1 MNLRKIIKEEMD
13 DFGWIRDI
21 NPTLK
26 LEPNTV
32 YYFRPMLT
40 VEEYPLLAKFIDSDE
55 VKLKLDERAKLTHM
69 MNGIHYIVYDF
80 ETGDN
85 IRFWENEL
93 HEDPT
98 ENSER
103 SMEDSKGFYPDYNFI
118 DFRKHYK
125 FFNNI
130 NESEEDDWDWAINSQ
145 PLELQD
151 PKEWIGKSFGY
162 GQSIIDGMYDYE
174 IERGDDKETFEIV
187 GVEDDGL
194 LIARVHPSF
203 GRVGFAT
210 KVYIRA
216 FIERMNKGVWIWA

>member
-174 IERGDDKETFEIV
+174 IERGDDKESLEIV
-187 GVEDDGL
+187 GVEGDRL
-194 LIARVHPSF
+194 LIVRYHPGF
-203 GRVGFAT
+203 GRGGVAT

-216 FIERMNKGVWIWA
+216 FIERMNKGVWIWV